1 MRLNF
6 ILIYIELQIFDG
18 RTSEV
23 TRRQIRE
30 HIFLMLFR
38 KEFYNTNEL
47 NEQMKLYLEEM
58 EEVTTEENSYLEER
72 FQIILSKLS
81 EVDEILSEIST
92 GWKLDRLGKVELTIL
107 RLGIFEMRFDDEIP
121 VKVAINEAVEL
132 SKKFGGD
139 DTPSFVNGVLAKIA

>member
-1 MRLNF
+1 M
-6 ILIYIELQIFDG
+6 
-18 RTSEV
+18 

-47 NEQMKLYLEEM
+47 NEQMKLYLGEM
-58 EEVTTEENSYLEER
+58 EEGSTEENSYLEER
-72 FQIILSKLS
+72 FQIILSKLN
-81 EVDEILSEIST
+81 EVDEILSGISS

-107 RLGIFEMRFDDEIP
+107 RLGIYEMRFDDEIP

-139 DTPSFVNGVLAKIA
+139 DTPGFVNGILAKIA

>member
-1 MRLNF
+1 M
-6 ILIYIELQIFDG
+6 
-18 RTSEV
+18 